1 MPIPSVSPT
10 GVTAIETMLGAVT
23 VSEVLWL
30 TLPRRA
36 EILVVPLVSE
46 LAKPVALI
54 VATEVV
60 EEVHVTRFVRSEL
73 LPSLYAP
80 VAVNCWLV
88 LTGIDEA
95 AGAIVIDFKFTAAAV
110 TESWADA

>member
-60 EEVHVTRFVRSEL
+60 EELHVTRLVRSEL

>member
-1 MPIPSVSPT
+1 MSPT

-23 VSEVLWL
+23 VREVLWF
-30 TLPRRA
+30 TLPRLA
-36 EILVVPLVSE
+36 VIFVLPLATDV
-46 LAKPVALI
+46 ANPFALI
-54 VATEVV
+54 VATDVA
-60 EEVHVTRFVRSEL
+60 EEPHVTRFVRSAL

-95 AGAIVIDFKFTAAAV
+95 AGEIVIDCRLTAAAL
-110 TESWADA
+110 TESVADP